1 MQASRYFEPFL
12 STCYVLSKRF
22 SMPITKVL
30 TELKWMLRFITGPK
44 KRIDGSTESHEMQV
58 THASFAQ
65 TR

>member
-30 TELKWMLRFITGPK
+30 TELKWDAEVYYRTQE
-44 KRIDGSTESHEMQV
+44 TN
-58 THASFAQ
+58 
-65 TR
+65 